1 MVRAKLRDA
10 SHALRRFAFGAQ
22 GGASRGGPS
31 AQVIPLWREGAPG
44 SEARRNEP
52 ERARDWWV
60 KNIHNPSLTAFLPAR
75 GRANGAA
82 VIVAPGGGHR
92 ELVFDAEGV
101 APARFLARL
110 GVTAFALKY
119 RLAHEEGSTYDL
131 EKDAGADIRRAVR
144 LVRTRAEEW
153 GLDRSRIGVMGW
165 SAGGEL
171 AAMAAFR
178 SGVGDAR
185 SFDPIDRA
193 SARPD
198 FLVLVYP
205 GDHAM
210 PDEVPAAAP
219 QAFFVA
225 ASDDDGPARTI
236 VSLWEKYR
244 RAGVPAEMH
253 LFAEGQH
260 GFNMG
265 ARSTSRAVRDWPA
278 RLGDWLADR
287 RLLARR

>member
-1 MVRAKLRDA
+1 MIRAKLRDA

-22 GGASRGGPS
+22 GGAPRGDPS

-60 KNIHNPSLTAFLPAR
+60 KNIHNPSLTVFLPAR
-75 GRANGAA
+75 GTANGAA

-101 APARFLARL
+101 APARFLAQL

-119 RLAHEEGSTYDL
+119 RLAHEEGSTYEI

-185 SFDPIDRA
+185 SFDPIERA

-205 GDHAM
+205 GDYAM
-210 PDEVPAAAP
+210 PDEVPADAP

-225 ASDDDGPARTI
+225 ASDDDRPASTI

-244 RAGVPAEMH
+244 RAGVPAEVH

-260 GFNMG
+260 AFNMG
-265 ARSTSRAVRDWPA
+265 ARSSSRAVRDWPA

-287 RLLARR
+287 RLLSRR

>member
-1 MVRAKLRDA
+1 MELEFAMAMIRTKIRNALAAFQRFRPEADA
-10 SHALRRFAFGAQ
+10 
-22 GGASRGGPS
+22 
-31 AQVIPLWREGAPG
+31 IPLWRDGAPG

-60 KNIHNPSLTAFLPAR
+60 KNIHDPSLTPFLPAR
-75 GRANGAA
+75 GMANGAA
-82 VIVAPGGGHR
+82 VIIAPGGGHR
-92 ELVFDAEGV
+92 ELVFGAEGV
-101 APARFLARL
+101 APARFLAQL

-178 SGVGDAR
+178 SGAGDAR
-185 SFDPIDRA
+185 SLDPIERA

-210 PDEVPAAAP
+210 PDEVAADAP

-244 RAGVPAEMH
+244 RAGVPAEVH

-265 ARSTSRAVRDWPA
+265 ARSSSRAVRDWPA
-278 RLGDWLADR
+278 RLGDWLGDR
-287 RLLARR
+287 RLLSRR